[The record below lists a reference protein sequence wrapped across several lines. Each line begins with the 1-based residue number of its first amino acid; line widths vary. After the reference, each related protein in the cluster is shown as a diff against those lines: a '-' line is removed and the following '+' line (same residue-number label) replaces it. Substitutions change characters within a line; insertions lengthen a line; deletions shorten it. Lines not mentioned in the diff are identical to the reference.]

1 MLMIFTYIFY
11 YILSIFTVLLCVY
24 FRRFTLS
31 DYQYNPSLRKK
42 RRYAIIWT
50 YAVMCLLQ
58 APIIGTRMMFIYP
71 IDNSVIVLVALF
83 FGILYIILLGR
94 LEIPKQTHKKKKSL
108 NSFQITVRRNSHEPF
123 HLFILQ
129 HRLKKSAQSLT
140 LLMEDIE
147 V

>member
-94 LEIPKQTHKKKKSL
+94 LEIPKQTHKKKKK
-108 NSFQITVRRNSHEPF
+108 F
-123 HLFILQ
+123 
-129 HRLKKSAQSLT
+129 K
-140 LLMEDIE
+140 
-147 V
+147 